1 MYPGKWAELFPDKP
15 AVINSETEETLTF
28 KQLEDRS
35 NQLSHYFEQNNIK
48 KGSHVVIFSDNDI
61 KFFEIAW
68 AALRSGIYLSPA
80 NHYLKAD
87 ELSYVINNS
96 GAEAIICAKDL
107 EINCL
112 EALKSVDKK
121 IKKISFNGDIYGFEN
136 YESVIEDLPNSP
148 REKQPRGSFM
158 FYSSGTTGTICTSP
172 LHHAAP
178 AYMALT
184 GHAFGGTVVMM
195 PKFDPEKA
203 LEIIQKYRVTHGQ
216 WVPTQLLRI
225 YKLKDQ
231 IKSKY
236 DLSSLEYVL
245 HAAAPCPVELK
256 NNLLDW
262 MGPVIYE
269 YYSGSEGAGMTHATP
284 EDAMKYPGT
293 VGKALMGIIHVCDE
307 DGKELPIGKI
317 GKIYFESDHEFTYHN
332 DKKKSEEALHEN
344 NKTWKSMGD
353 IGYINDEGYLFLTD
367 REKFMIISGGVNI
380 YPQESESII
389 IVRDDVYDCAVI
401 GVPHDEMGEEVKAM
415 VVLADNIKE
424 SEDLKKE
431 IIQETGKLLKRYI

>member
-1 MYPGKWAELFPDKP
+1 M
-15 AVINSETEETLTF
+15 
-28 KQLEDRS
+28 
-35 NQLSHYFEQNNIK
+35 
-48 KGSHVVIFSDNDI
+48 
-61 KFFEIAW
+61 
-68 AALRSGIYLSPA
+68 
-80 NHYLKAD
+80 
-87 ELSYVINNS
+87 
-96 GAEAIICAKDL
+96 
-107 EINCL
+107 
-112 EALKSVDKK
+112 
-121 IKKISFNGDIYGFEN
+121 
-136 YESVIEDLPNSP
+136 
-148 REKQPRGSFM
+148 
-158 FYSSGTTGTICTSP
+158 
-172 LHHAAP
+172 
-178 AYMALT
+178 
-184 GHAFGGTVVMM
+184 
-195 PKFDPEKA
+195 
-203 LEIIQKYRVTHGQ
+203 
-216 WVPTQLLRI
+216 
-225 YKLKDQ
+225 
-231 IKSKY
+231 
-236 DLSSLEYVL
+236 SSLEYVL

-332 DKKKSEEALHEN
+332 DKKKSEEALHQN
-344 NKTWKSMGD
+344 NKAWKSMGD

-431 IIQETGKLLKRYI
+431 IIDYCRSKIAHYKCPKSVDFVNSLPRSETGKLLKRYI